1 MRVLGWLG
9 TILCA
14 PFYFLF
20 FAMDKLKMNYW
31 IPVISGI
38 SFVYLFFV
46 GIKANTEGI
55 SIRDAN
61 GMIDIVK
68 VIAMMFV
75 ILFII
80 VAIYILCMIWTVISA
95 ANHILCTVLVF
106 ALLPF
111 VYGFA
116 YCNAWRQGMSKCE
129 LEGKLAYIQYEKEV
143 RKQEIKSRQE
153 AKRAEKERKKQEQ
166 YAKGYQ
172 KQQAKRAGSQ
182 QNGEQQDYGYEDSY
196 TGQQYQSGNY
206 QSADTAYVS
215 ALSLFMLE
223 EGYTMDE
230 LKKQRN
236 RLMKSFHPD
245 EDDAETV
252 RYAQKINCAYEILK
266 NRACA

>member
-1 MRVLGWLG
+1 MMRVLGWLG

-20 FAMDKLKMNYW
+20 FAMEKLKVLYW
-31 IPVISGI
+31 IPIGTG
-38 SFVYLFFV
+38 VYGTYLVFV
-46 GIKANTEGI
+46 GVK
-55 SIRDAN
+55 SIIQDSMGSGA
-61 GMIDIVK
+61 IIFLLHAAIVGSFFAFW
-68 VIAMMFV
+68 VFLGV
-75 ILFII
+75 LVWRLLFI
-80 VAIYILCMIWTVISA
+80 
-95 ANHILCTVLVF
+95 ANNLVYMLIT
-106 ALLPF
+106 LLLMPF
-111 VYGFA
+111 VYGFT

-153 AKRAEKERKKQEQ
+153 AKKAEKERKKQEQ

-172 KQQAKRAGSQ
+172 NQQAKRAGSQ
-182 QNGEQQDYGYEDSY
+182 QNGEQQYYGYEDSY

-206 QSADTAYVS
+206 QSADTSYVS

-266 NRACA
+266 NRMYA